1 MKKSL
6 ALIFFIGSYMAF
18 GQSYQLHSVF
28 MYSFTR
34 YVQWPDEYNQGDFEI
49 VVLGDSPILSD
60 LKKLSETKKVG
71 DRPIKITR
79 LNASSEI
86 KKCHILFV
94 PADKSAQLSE
104 ILTKVGTNSTLVVT
118 EQPGLAT
125 KGSAINFVMKD
136 GRLGFEMNQGVMNK
150 QKLKASSELTR
161 LAIVIN
167 S

>member
-1 MKKSL
+1 
-6 ALIFFIGSYMAF
+6 MAF

-28 MYSFTR
+28 MFSFTR

-49 VVLGDSPILSD
+49 AVLGDSPILTD
-60 LKKLSETKKVG
+60 LKKLAETKKVG

-79 LNASSEI
+79 LNAPSEI
-86 KKCHILFV
+86 KKCHILFL
-94 PADKSAQLSE
+94 PADKSTQLSE
-104 ILTKVGTNSTLVVT
+104 VLTKVGTNSTLVVT

-125 KGSAINFVMKD
+125 KGSSINFVMKD

>member
-1 MKKSL
+1 MKRTL
-6 ALIFFIGSYMAF
+6 ALIFFIGSYMAV

-34 YVQWPDEYNQGDFEI
+34 YVQWPDDYSQGDFEI
-49 VVLGDSPILSD
+49 MVLGDSPILVD
-60 LKKLSETKKVG
+60 LKKLADTKKVG
-71 DRPIKITR
+71 DRVIKIIR
-79 LNASSEI
+79 INSSSEI
-86 KKCHILFV
+86 KKCNILFV
-94 PADKSAQLSE
+94 PVDRSTQLSE
-104 ILTKVGTNSTLVVT
+104 VLAKVGVNSTLVVT
-118 EQPGLAT
+118 EQPGLAL
-125 KGSAINFVMKD
+125 KGSAINFVTKD